1 MRATPRDAYIS
12 SLPIYPER
20 TFYVNG
26 EMRGIHLLDAY
37 SIEAHCRGTV
47 PTPSYYVPPQ
57 SWWALQAD
65 SVIKQALQDGDMLFH
80 RHPCPFGK
88 IRALVDQFWWGSTS
102 TSHGHTVP
110 SELPGALGGRTAK
123 AILYS
128 ALAMAL
134 ASFGIT
140 QPIPFARHVLG
151 LVAACCRKVAHDND
165 QSLFA
170 KAALVLGDDAWDYV
184 SDRLSLHI
192 QEI

>member
-65 SVIKQALQDGDMLFH
+65 SVIKRALQDGDMLFH

-88 IRALVDQFWWGSTS
+88 IRALVD
-102 TSHGHTVP
+102 
-110 SELPGALGGRTAK
+110 
-123 AILYS
+123 
-128 ALAMAL
+128 
-134 ASFGIT
+134 
-140 QPIPFARHVLG
+140 
-151 LVAACCRKVAHDND
+151 
-165 QSLFA
+165 
-170 KAALVLGDDAWDYV
+170 
-184 SDRLSLHI
+184 
-192 QEI
+192 